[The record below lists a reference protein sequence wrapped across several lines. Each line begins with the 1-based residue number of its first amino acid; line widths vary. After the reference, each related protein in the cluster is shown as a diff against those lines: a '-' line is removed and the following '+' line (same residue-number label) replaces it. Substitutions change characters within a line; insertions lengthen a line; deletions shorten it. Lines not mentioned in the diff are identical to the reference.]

1 MKWVVV
7 ATILGLGVL
16 VASCAPRARE
26 GARPEAEFLLVSDDS
41 TAWVHSSADTVI
53 VQRAPMLL
61 ATLAG
66 RLIEIYVAEDP
77 INFDDATFLIS
88 RVFRRDLV
96 SGDSTLVFA
105 DSTVLREA
113 MAYVRAHPTAERLDE
128 DDPVPDGAR
137 SFESSITPLDVIG
150 GTIGV
155 EVHLDR
161 TVGELGTHDSYRA
174 TVDLPTGRR
183 LSLAEV
189 ITASAAARVIE
200 DAHRNITAA
209 IATAR
214 LREGSIG
221 KAAGRALASLGFDP
235 LSFTLARNGDS
246 LTAKFLAHDEQVIDE
261 GHDTHR
267 FALEPIALPAP
278 SWWLSARRTLPH
290 ELPDSASRFDV
301 GPVALD
307 VRYDSQDVAQVVTR
321 TSTGTRAVTR
331 MRGPVRRAIA
341 VGDSLIAPRGKW
353 RQALERAF
361 SESGYYSDQVRAAS
375 LRGRARPTASR
386 QAAL

>member
-1 MKWVVV
+1 MKR
-7 ATILGLGVL
+7 LL
-16 VASCAPRARE
+16 VTAAISLAALVSSCGPRARE

-53 VQRAPMLL
+53 VQRAPLLL
-61 ATLAG
+61 ATLTG

-77 INFDDATFLIS
+77 INFDDASFLIS

-96 SGDSTLVFA
+96 SGDSALVFA
-105 DSTVLREA
+105 DSSVLREA
-113 MAYVRAHPTAERLDE
+113 MAYVRAHPAAERLDA

-137 SFESSITPLDVIG
+137 SFESSITPLDVVG
-150 GTIGV
+150 NTLGV

-174 TVDLPTGRR
+174 TVDLPTAKR
-183 LSLAEV
+183 LSLAEL
-189 ITASAAARVIE
+189 ITASAADSVIA

-209 IATAR
+209 ITLAV
-214 LREGSIG
+214 LREGTIG
-221 KAAGRALASLGFDP
+221 KAAGRAIASLGFDP
-235 LSFTLARNGDS
+235 LSFTLARDGDS
-246 LTAKFLAHDEQVIDE
+246 LTAKFLVHNEQVIDE

-267 FALEPIALPAP
+267 YALEPIALPAP
-278 SWWLSARRTLPH
+278 SWWAAARRTLPH
-290 ELPDSASRFDV
+290 EILDSASRFDV

-307 VRYDSQDVAQVVTR
+307 LRYDSQDVAQVVTR
-321 TSTGTRAVTR
+321 TTTGTRSVTR

-341 VGDSLIAPRGKW
+341 VGDSLISPTGKW